1 MIIAALFITL
11 LLLIIF
17 GVPIAFALVIASL
30 VAIILEGSI
39 PNLVVLHQMVGGMD
53 SFPLLSIPFF
63 ILAGAL
69 MNQGGITE
77 RIFDFA
83 GALMGWLHGGLGH
96 VNVGASIL
104 FSGMSGAAVADA
116 GGLGAIEI
124 KAMRSR
130 GYDAD
135 FSVGLTAA
143 SSTIGPIIPPS
154 LPMIIYG
161 VIAGVSIGQLFAAGI
176 IPGLLMALA
185 LSIMVTI
192 YSRKRN
198 YPRDGKLSLSRIA
211 ITFKRA
217 FPSLLAPVIIV
228 GGILAGLFTATE
240 AAVVACVYAFLL
252 SSLWYRNLN
261 LKGLIKVAHNTIE
274 TTSSIM
280 LIIGGAALF
289 SWVLTSQGIHQIVAD
304 SLGFA
309 GSNKYTVLLA
319 ITLVLFVVGCFM
331 ETIAAITILT
341 PILLPIALAAG
352 IDPVQFGVI
361 MVLNLMLGLLT
372 PPLGMVLFV
381 LSQVSNVPIEKCA
394 SATFPF
400 LLPLIIVLFLIML
413 IPALTLWLPGVLY

>member
-17 GVPIAFALVIASL
+17 GVPIAFALAIASL

-83 GALMGWLHGGLGH
+83 SALMGWLHGGLGH

-192 YSRKRN
+192 YARKRN
-198 YPRDGKLSLSRIA
+198 YPRNGKLSLRRIA
-211 ITFKRA
+211 LTFKRA

-252 SSLWYRNLN
+252 SSLWYRSLN
-261 LKGLIKVAHNTIE
+261 VKGLIKVAHNTIE

-319 ITLVLFVVGCFM
+319 ITLILFVVGCFM

-394 SATFPF
+394 RATFPF
-400 LLPLIIVLFLIML
+400 LLPLIIVLVLIML
-413 IPALTLWLPGVLY
+413 IPALTLWLPGILY

>member
-11 LLLIIF
+11 FLLILL
-17 GVPIAFALVIASL
+17 GVPIAFALAIASL
-30 VAIILEGSI
+30 VAILIEGSI
-39 PNLVVLHQMVGGMD
+39 PDLVVLHQMVGGMD

-69 MNQGGITE
+69 MNQGGITK

-83 GALMGWLHGGLGH
+83 GALMGWLRGGLGH

-124 KAMRSR
+124 KAMRSK

-192 YSRKRN
+192 YARKRH
-198 YPRDGKLSLSRIA
+198 YPKDAKFSLGRILL
-211 ITFKRA
+211 TFKKA

-228 GGILAGLFTATE
+228 GGILSGFFTATE

-252 SSLWYRNLN
+252 SSLWYRTLSLRGL
-261 LKGLIKVAHNTIE
+261 LKVSFDTIE

-280 LIIGGAALF
+280 LIIGGAAIF

-309 GSNKYTVLLA
+309 EGNKYAVLLT
-319 ITLVLFVVGCFM
+319 ITLILFVVGCFM

-341 PILLPIALAAG
+341 PILLPIALSAG

-361 MVLNLMLGLLT
+361 MVLNLMIGLLT

-381 LSQVSNVPIEKCA
+381 LSQVSEVPIERCA
-394 SATFPF
+394 KATLPF
-400 LLPLIIVLFLIML
+400 LLPLVFVLFLIML
-413 IPALTLWLPGVLY
+413 VPALTLWLPGLLY